1 MAPSNTYSRVVAWVK
16 IILPLL
22 ALALLSTLFLFSRTP
37 DPNRAIP
44 FANVDVEELARE
56 QSLGQPRFAGTLS
69 DGREVIFTAD
79 RATPVA
85 GEPNHIEATD
95 IEARV
100 DLDEY
105 SVLLIVAE
113 TGLFDLA
120 AQLADL
126 SNSVGLTTSNGY
138 QLTTDLLRF
147 NLSEFMASSPGPV
160 GVTGP
165 GITLQAGAMEVSG
178 TEGNNLVVFN
188 GGIRMLYDPQR

>member
-1 MAPSNTYSRVVAWVK
+1 MASPNTYSRVVTWTK
-16 IILPLL
+16 IILPLV

-56 QSLGQPRFAGTLS
+56 QSLGRPRFAGTLS
-69 DGREVIFTAD
+69 DGREVIFTAN

-100 DLDEY
+100 DLGET
-105 SVLLIVAE
+105 SILLIVAE

-126 SNSVGLTTSNGY
+126 RSSVGLTTSNGY
-138 QLTTDLLRF
+138 RLTTDLLRF
-147 NLSEFMASSPGPV
+147 SLSDFMASSPGPV
-160 GVTGP
+160 DVTGP
-165 GITLQAGAMEVSG
+165 GITLQAGAMEISG
-178 TEGNNLVVFN
+178 TEGNNVVVFN
-188 GGIRMLYDPQR
+188 GGVRMLYDPQT

>member
-16 IILPLL
+16 IILPLV
-22 ALALLSTLFLFSRTP
+22 ALVLLSTLFLFSRAP

-69 DGREVIFTAD
+69 DGREVIFTAN

-85 GEPNHIEATD
+85 DAPDQIEATN

-100 DLDEY
+100 DLDET
-105 SVLLIVAE
+105 SILLIVAE

-120 AQLADL
+120 AELADL
-126 SNSVGLTTSNGY
+126 STSVGLTTSNGY
-138 QLTTDLLRF
+138 RLTTDLLRF
-147 NLSEFMASSPGPV
+147 SLSDFMASSPGPV
-160 GVTGP
+160 DVTGP
-165 GITLQAGAMEVSG
+165 GIALQAGAMEISG
-178 TEGNNLVVFN
+178 TQGNNLVVFN
-188 GGIRMLYDPQR
+188 GGVRMLYDPQS

>member
-22 ALALLSTLFLFSRTP
+22 ALALLSTLFLFSRAP

-56 QSLGQPRFAGTLS
+56 QSLGRPRFAGTLS
-69 DGREVIFTAD
+69 DGREVIFTAN

-85 GEPNHIEATD
+85 DEPDQIEATN

-100 DLDEY
+100 DLDET
-105 SVLLIVAE
+105 SILLIVAE

-120 AQLADL
+120 AELADL
-126 SNSVGLTTSNGY
+126 STSVGLTTSNGY
-138 QLTTDLLRF
+138 RLTTDLLRF
-147 NLSEFMASSPGPV
+147 SLGDFMASSPGPV
-160 GVTGP
+160 DVTGP
-165 GITLQAGAMEVSG
+165 GIALQAGAMEMSG
-178 TEGNNLVVFN
+178 SQGNNLVVFN
-188 GGIRMLYDPQR
+188 GGVRVLYDPQS